1 MKLTSGAFR
10 EGQPIPDIHSCDGDD
25 RSPPLTWSE
34 VPVSTRSFALILDD
48 PDAPRGTWIH
58 WVLFNLPA
66 DAVELSPGVPTKPEL
81 KSGAR
86 QGVNDSGAVGY
97 AGPCPPPGNAPRYFF
112 RLYAL
117 DCALNLPP
125 GVKREAVDDAI
136 AGHVLAESV
145 LMETFKR

>member
-1 MKLTSGAFR
+1 MRLESPAFPDGG
-10 EGQPIPDIHSCDGDD
+10 EIPRGHSRDGGDT
-25 RSPPLTWSE
+25 SPPLSWSG
-34 VPVSTRSFALILDD
+34 VPAGTASLALVCDD

-97 AGPCPPPGNAPRYFF
+97 AGPCPPPGSPHRYFF

-145 LMETFKR
+145 LMGTFQR